1 MSGVA
6 IALVLAAAV
15 AHAAW
20 NTLAKQA
27 SGGAVFVWL
36 FSAASAC
43 IYLPFAIAVVALG
56 DFRFGLA
63 ELLVCLVSA
72 GLHLAYYLLLQRGYA
87 VGDLSV
93 VYPTA
98 RAAGPTLS
106 VLAAVLIFGERPSPG
121 VLLGG
126 VLIVAGVVALVWE
139 RGSPSR
145 DRARASVAFGLLV
158 GAIIGCYTL
167 WDAHAVSALLIPPLL
182 LDYVAT
188 LGRLAMLSPYVA
200 RRRGRPAGSAG
211 PDGIVS
217 IASVWRDHRRAV
229 LGVAILS
236 PLSYILVLMALVS
249 TPVSYVAPAREVSV
263 LFAVL
268 IGGQLLGEGSTGR
281 RLLAAVVMFAGIVV
295 LATG

>member
-1 MSGVA
+1 MSGIAV
-6 IALVLAAAV
+6 ALVLAAAV
-15 AHAAW
+15 AHAGW

-43 IYLPFAIAVVALG
+43 IYLPFAIAVLALG
-56 DFRFGLA
+56 DFYFGLA

-72 GLHLAYYLLLQRGYA
+72 GFHLAYYLLLQKGYT

-106 VLAAVLIFGERPSPG
+106 VLAAVLIFGERPG
-121 VLLGG
+121 QWVLLGG
-126 VLIVAGVVALVWE
+126 VLVVAGLVALVWE
-139 RGSPSR
+139 PGGPSR

-158 GAIIGCYTL
+158 GGIIGCYTL
-167 WDAHAVSALLIPPLL
+167 WDAYAVSALLIPPLL

-188 LGRLAMLSPYVA
+188 LGRLAMLSPYVL
-200 RRRGRPAGSAG
+200 RRRGRLASMGS
-211 PDGIVS
+211 I
-217 IASVWRDHRRAV
+217 WREHRVAV

-236 PLSYILVLMALVS
+236 PLSYILVLTALVF

-268 IGGQLLGEGSTGR
+268 IGGQLLGEGSTLR

>member
-1 MSGVA
+1 MTGIAV
-6 IALVLAAAV
+6 ALVLAAAV
-15 AHAAW
+15 AHAGW

-36 FSAASAC
+36 FTAVSAC
-43 IYLPFAIAVVALG
+43 VYLPFAVAVLILQ
-56 DFRFGLA
+56 DFHFGSA

-72 GLHLAYYLLLQRGYA
+72 GFHLAYYLLLQKGYA

-106 VLAAVLIFGERPSPG
+106 VLAAMLIFGERPG
-121 VLLGG
+121 QWVLLGG

-139 RGSPSR
+139 PGGPSR

-158 GAIIGCYTL
+158 GGIIGCYTL
-167 WDAHAVSALLIPPLL
+167 WDAYAVSALLIPPLL
-182 LDYVAT
+182 LDYVAA
-188 LGRLAMLSPYVA
+188 LGRLAMLSPYVL
-200 RRRGRPAGSAG
+200 RRRA
-211 PDGIVS
+211 S
-217 IASVWRDHRRAV
+217 ISSIWREHRVAV

-236 PLSYILVLMALVS
+236 PLSYILVLTALVF

-268 IGGQLLGEGSTGR
+268 IGGQLLGEGRTGC
-281 RLLAAVVMFAGIVV
+281 RLLAALVMLAGIVA

>member
-1 MSGVA
+1 MTGIAV
-6 IALVLAAAV
+6 ALVLAAAV
-15 AHAAW
+15 AHAGW
-20 NTLAKQA
+20 NALAKQA

-36 FSAASAC
+36 FTAASAC
-43 IYLPFAIAVVALG
+43 FYLPFAVAVLILQDFQFGIAA
-56 DFRFGLA
+56 
-63 ELLVCLVSA
+63 LLVCLVSA
-72 GLHLAYYLLLQRGYA
+72 GFHLAYYLLLQKGYA

-106 VLAAVLIFGERPSPG
+106 VLAAMLIFGERPSQWA
-121 VLLGG
+121 LLGG

-139 RGSPSR
+139 PGGSSR

-158 GAIIGCYTL
+158 GGIIGCYTL
-167 WDAHAVSALLIPPLL
+167 WDAHAVSVLLIPPLL

-188 LGRLAMLSPYVA
+188 LGRLVMLSPYVL
-200 RRRGRPAGSAG
+200 RRRG
-211 PDGIVS
+211 S
-217 IASVWRDHRRAV
+217 ISRIWREHRVAV

-236 PLSYILVLMALVS
+236 PLSYILVLTALVF

-268 IGGQLLGEGSTGR
+268 IGGQLLGEGRTGR
-281 RLLAAVVMFAGIVV
+281 RLLAALVMLAGIVV

>member
-1 MSGVA
+1 M
-6 IALVLAAAV
+6 
-15 AHAAW
+15 
-20 NTLAKQA
+20 
-27 SGGAVFVWL
+27 
-36 FSAASAC
+36 
-43 IYLPFAIAVVALG
+43 
-56 DFRFGLA
+56 
-63 ELLVCLVSA
+63 
-72 GLHLAYYLLLQRGYA
+72 
-87 VGDLSV
+87 
-93 VYPTA
+93 
-98 RAAGPTLS
+98 
-106 VLAAVLIFGERPSPG
+106 
-121 VLLGG
+121 
-126 VLIVAGVVALVWE
+126 
-139 RGSPSR
+139 
-145 DRARASVAFGLLV
+145 AFGLLV
-158 GAIIGCYTL
+158 GAIICCYTL

-200 RRRGRPAGSAG
+200 RRRGRPA
-211 PDGIVS
+211 S

>member
-1 MSGVA
+1 MSGIA

-56 DFRFGLA
+56 DFRFGPA

-72 GLHLAYYLLLQRGYA
+72 GLHLAYYLLLQKGYA

-106 VLAAVLIFGERPSPG
+106 VLAAVLIFGERPSPW

-126 VLIVAGVVALVWE
+126 LLIVAGVVALVWE
-139 RGSPSR
+139 PGGPSR
-145 DRARASVAFGLLV
+145 DRARGSVAFGLLV

-200 RRRGRPAGSAG
+200 RRRGRSAG
-211 PDGIVS
+211 PAS
-217 IASVWRDHRRAV
+217 IASVWREHRRAV